1 MTKTSADTHVVL
13 TTSGTVLCELP
24 ILTPFYLQ
32 SKPVRDEET
41 KARSSDLLRARKL
54 GGDLNP
60 SLFKSTTCSF
70 SLFCQFNTWHL
81 IDGGDNIF
89 GEQEQLNS
97 KPPLALNRCS
107 ALCKFINIVEATL
120 FLSSRGSN
128 SYLIYLFCLLV

>member
-1 MTKTSADTHVVL
+1 LSLEIIVAMTKTSADTHVVL

-60 SLFKSTTCSF
+60 SLSDLKQIF
-70 SLFCQFNTWHL
+70 L
-81 IDGGDNIF
+81 I
-89 GEQEQLNS
+89 
-97 KPPLALNRCS
+97 
-107 ALCKFINIVEATL
+107 IV
-120 FLSSRGSN
+120 
-128 SYLIYLFCLLV
+128 LLYS